1 MCICG
6 NAFPARLVCSH
17 DCGHALVWKLKCAKV
32 LFFMKKHKK
41 FIVLV
46 IIMMLPATFALAQS
60 DTSQGYLIQP
70 GDILEVSVWKEEDL
84 QREVLVRPDGQI
96 SFPLVGDIDAKGKTV
111 SDLRAEITARLQKY
125 IPNLVVTVTVARI
138 LGKRIYVIGQV
149 NNPGEFVVNPRVDVM
164 QALSMAGG
172 TTPFAKLGDII
183 ILRRDN
189 DGTQSAIR
197 FRYNQVESGRSL
209 DQNIVLSNGDV
220 VVVP

>member
-1 MCICG
+1 M
-6 NAFPARLVCSH
+6 
-17 DCGHALVWKLKCAKV
+17 
-32 LFFMKKHKK
+32 LFLMKKYNK
-41 FIVLV
+41 FIALL
-46 IIMMLPATFALAQS
+46 ILTIAPATFALAQS
-60 DTSQGYLIQP
+60 DGSQAYLIQP
-70 GDILEVSVWKEEDL
+70 GDLLEVSVWKEEDL

-111 SDLRAEITARLQKY
+111 SELRAEITARLQKY

-149 NNPGEFVVNPRVDVM
+149 NNPGEFVVNPGVDVM

-183 ILRRDN
+183 ILRRN
-189 DGTQSAIR
+189 SDGNQSAIR

-209 DQNIVLSNGDV
+209 DQNIMLNNGDV